1 MNDYNFNAS
10 GSGGIKGIGFLVFG
24 LAFLVFALAYR
35 YGGSGDLKQYTVPL
49 TATVTQCDNRTE
61 VHESDDRTYTDT
73 FCNLIVE
80 GTSDSGRPFRF
91 IIGYEHGTYTVGQ
104 QVKILSNESCTDAVI
119 DKGRS
124 TGGTLPF
131 LILLGISVIGF
142 VSGILE
148 MLGKGRRF

>member
-1 MNDYNFNAS
+1 MNGFYNAS
-10 GSGGIKGIGFLVFG
+10 GSGGGIKGIGFLVWG

-35 YGGSGDLKQYTVPL
+35 YGGSGNLKEYTIPL

-80 GTSDSGRPFRF
+80 GTSDSGRPLRF

-104 QVKILSNESCTDAVI
+104 QVKILSNESYTDAVI

-124 TGGTLPF
+124 TGGIVPF
-131 LILLGISVIGF
+131 VILLGISAIGF
-142 VSGILE
+142 ISGILE
-148 MLGKGRRF
+148 MRGKGRQF